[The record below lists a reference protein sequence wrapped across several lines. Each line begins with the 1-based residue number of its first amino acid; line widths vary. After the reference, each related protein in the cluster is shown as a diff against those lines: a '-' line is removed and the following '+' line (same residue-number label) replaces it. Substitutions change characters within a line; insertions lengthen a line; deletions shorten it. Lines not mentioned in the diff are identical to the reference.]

1 MKRTFNYLT
10 TLSPT
15 SLIDGLAA
23 VLVILIAMA
32 ALGISFVNLAA
43 LAHVNG
49 FGPVE
54 DWAWAWQMD
63 GFIAVATLAVLRA
76 RLTGARD
83 RYAWFLVGTTT
94 AGSVLF
100 NAFHQTDHPVLAM
113 VMRGLPPVT
122 LFLSFHLF
130 MGFVQEWVERRGLA
144 RTRAELEGQVQ
155 TLEHRAA
162 ALECEYDDRVQTL
175 DRDVQTRTDKLE
187 TLKAERANV
196 QKDVR
201 DAKKELSE
209 VLGQVDAARA
219 QWADMSTDGGQGPDS
234 GDGLVWT
241 SIQERRA
248 HVLSLTNAGHA
259 PGEIAGR
266 LVPVVNEKTIRRDV
280 LALNG
285 QVQHAATR

>member
-1 MKRTFNYLT
+1 MKRLFNYLT

-15 SLIDGLAA
+15 TLIDGLAA
-23 VLVILIAMA
+23 VLVILIALA

-100 NAFHQTDHPVLAM
+100 NAFHQIDHPVLAM

-130 MGFVQEWVERRGLA
+130 TGFVQEWVERRGLA

-219 QWADMSTDGGQGPDS
+219 ELATLSTPTTDVVGQGA
-234 GDGLVWT
+234 GYVWT
-241 SIQERRA
+241 TIPERREL
-248 HVLSLTNAGHA
+248 VLTLIGEGRQ
-259 PGEIAGR
+259 PGEIAEQ
-266 LVPVVNEKTIRRDV
+266 LIPPVVEKTIRRDM

-285 QVQHAATR
+285 QVQHAA